1 MIAGKSPHLRTNLTD
16 EVIRGLAMD
25 RCSQKAA
32 VQNLIVAA
40 ILTFATVVALIPLAR
55 GLS

>member
-1 MIAGKSPHLRTNLTD
+1 
-16 EVIRGLAMD
+16 MD